1 MNENEPLRWNWQS
14 DGTFAEFCDANEP
27 SLLSLAETAA
37 AAWNATQLREAWV
50 TAKELV
56 EEFRVD
62 PFAKR
67 QWQRNSSD
75 DAQMAAWVAGQLV
88 SLLSVYDP
96 NFAVFFNANIE
107 IVRAFARRAFVL
119 QFKGGQPKADQIQQ
133 GADDLAAEFLR
144 IRSDKAD
151 KPWIDP
157 WSTRKELLHPLK
169 RRKWL
174 RARFYWLYDDMRLKQ
189 SGQPRPK
196 TKKQQEK
203 QKNDSSL
210 DTKTPRTIQLSTD
223 PDTIGQKTCDSEGF
237 ILEII
242 DEICTPLDTRQKTI
256 LRMKCAGDTP
266 EIIAAELRCT
276 VEEIRAD
283 LVKIG
288 EIQSSDQRRQRIV
301 RMHLLEALDFDT
313 IATQLGLPVQKV
325 LEEFNLAVR
334 LIQNRLISKDG
345 VQRGK
350 ARRMTIAE

>member
-1 MNENEPLRWNWQS
+1 MDENEPLRWNWRS
-14 DGTFAEFCDANEP
+14 DTFAEFCDANER

-96 NFAVFFNANIE
+96 NFAVFFSANIK

-119 QFKGGQPKADQIQQ
+119 QFKGGQLKADQIQQ

-223 PDTIGQKTCDSEGF
+223 ADPHGQKTCDSPQREHD
-237 ILEII
+237 II
-242 DEICTPLDTRQKTI
+242 DEIQTRLTLRQQAI
-256 LRMKCAGDTP
+256 LRMQRAGDSETQ
-266 EIIAAELRCT
+266 IAAELRST
-276 VEEIRAD
+276 ADRIRAE
-283 LVKIG
+283 LAEIG
-288 EIQSSDQRRQRIV
+288 EIQSSDKQGQRIMV
-301 RMHLLEALDFDT
+301 MHVLEHMDFAQ
-313 IATQLGLPVQKV
+313 IATILDLPVGKV
-325 LEEFNLAVR
+325 REEYDRFALLLKAALTNGNGA
-334 LIQNRLISKDG
+334 
-345 VQRGK
+345 QRNKGQ
-350 ARRMTIAE
+350 ENDNC